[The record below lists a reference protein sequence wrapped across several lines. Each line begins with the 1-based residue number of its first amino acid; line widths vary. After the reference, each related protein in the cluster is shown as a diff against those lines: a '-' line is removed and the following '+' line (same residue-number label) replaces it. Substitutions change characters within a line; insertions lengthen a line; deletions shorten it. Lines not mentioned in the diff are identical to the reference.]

1 MITIKSA
8 EEIQIMREA
17 GKIVAAV
24 FDAIEPLLQPGI
36 STARIDKVAEEV
48 IRDHGAIPSF
58 KGVPGVVPYPAATCI
73 SIDEEVV
80 HGIPRADR
88 ILREG
93 EIVSVDVGAKIH
105 GMHGDAAR
113 TWPIGDVSPELLML
127 IQAAEDCF
135 WAGLEQARTGNRIG
149 DISAAVQTCAESRGY
164 GVIRDL
170 CGHGIGHNLHE
181 EPNLP
186 NYGKAGYGARLL
198 SGMTLALEPMIT
210 LGGYR
215 IRQKNDGWTIVTAD
229 GKAAAHYENSFAIT
243 DNGPLLLTVSDDEL
257 SV

>member
-88 ILREG
+88 ILR
-93 EIVSVDVGAKIH
+93 
-105 GMHGDAAR
+105 
-113 TWPIGDVSPELLML
+113 
-127 IQAAEDCF
+127 
-135 WAGLEQARTGNRIG
+135 
-149 DISAAVQTCAESRGY
+149 
-164 GVIRDL
+164 
-170 CGHGIGHNLHE
+170 
-181 EPNLP
+181 
-186 NYGKAGYGARLL
+186 
-198 SGMTLALEPMIT
+198 
-210 LGGYR
+210 
-215 IRQKNDGWTIVTAD
+215 
-229 GKAAAHYENSFAIT
+229 
-243 DNGPLLLTVSDDEL
+243 
-257 SV
+257 